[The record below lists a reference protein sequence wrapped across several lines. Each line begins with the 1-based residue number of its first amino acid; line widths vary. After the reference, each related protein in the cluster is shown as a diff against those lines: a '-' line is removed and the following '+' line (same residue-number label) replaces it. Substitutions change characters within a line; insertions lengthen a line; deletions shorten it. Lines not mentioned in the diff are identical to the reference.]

1 MARIAKYF
9 GLVPAGGAGRR
20 FGGSIPKQY
29 AMLGAKTVLEHSVE
43 ALLADPRVEKVF
55 VVVASDDSTALALFR
70 GNSQVTCLP
79 LGGQERVNSVL
90 NGLNHLLENF
100 LLSETDWVLV
110 HDAARPGLS
119 AAALKSLI
127 DQGSEH
133 IAGALLAVPVAD
145 TLKRTSLAQEG
156 EVIAQH
162 TVPRDHLW
170 AAQTP
175 QMFRAQALSMAISEC
190 LYKGAQLTDDA
201 SAIETLGIG
210 PLIVPGHVE
219 NMKITQAEDLR
230 TVARLLGLHQE
241 NFE

>member
-1 MARIAKYF
+1 MAKTAKYF

-20 FGGSIPKQY
+20 FGGDNPKQY
-29 AMLGAKTVLEHSVE
+29 AMLGGKTVLERSVE

-55 VVVASDDSTALALFR
+55 VVVASDDSAAMKLFQ
-70 GNSQVTCLP
+70 GNSQVICLP

-90 NGLNHLLENF
+90 NGLNHLLEN
-100 LLSETDWVLV
+100 LLVGETDWVLV

-119 AAALKSLI
+119 AAALKRLI
-127 DQGSEH
+127 DEGSEH

>member
-1 MARIAKYF
+1 MAKTAKYF

-20 FGGSIPKQY
+20 FGGAIPKQY
-29 AMLGAKTVLEHSVE
+29 TILGAKTVLEHSVG

-55 VVVASDDSTALALFR
+55 VVVASDDFAAMKLFQ
-70 GNSQVTCLP
+70 GNSQVICLP

-90 NGLNHLLENF
+90 NGLNHLLEN
-100 LLSETDWVLV
+100 LLVGETDWVLV

-119 AAALKSLI
+119 AAALKRLI
-127 DQGSEH
+127 DEGSEH

>member
-90 NGLNHLLENF
+90 NGLNHLLEN
-100 LLSETDWVLV
+100 LLVGETDWVLV

-219 NMKITQAEDLR
+219 NMKITQTEDLR

>member
-20 FGGSIPKQY
+20 FGGSLPKQY

-90 NGLNHLLENF
+90 NGLNHLLEN
-100 LLSETDWVLV
+100 LLVGETDWVLV

>member
-70 GNSQVTCLP
+70 GNSQVICLP

-90 NGLNHLLENF
+90 NGLNHLLEN
-100 LLSETDWVLV
+100 LLVGETDWVLV

-119 AAALKSLI
+119 AAALKRLI
-127 DQGSEH
+127 DEGSEH

>member
-55 VVVASDDSTALALFR
+55 VVVASDESTALALFR

-90 NGLNHLLENF
+90 NGLNHLLEN
-100 LLSETDWVLV
+100 LLVGETDWVLV

>member
-70 GNSQVTCLP
+70 GNSQVICLP

-90 NGLNHLLENF
+90 NGLNHLLEN
-100 LLSETDWVLV
+100 LLVGETDWVLV

>member
-90 NGLNHLLENF
+90 NGLNHLLEN
-100 LLSETDWVLV
+100 LLVGETDWVLV

-119 AAALKSLI
+119 AAALRSLI

>member
-90 NGLNHLLENF
+90 NGLNHLLEN
-100 LLSETDWVLV
+100 LLVGETDWVLV

>member
-1 MARIAKYF
+1 MARTARYF
-9 GLVPAGGAGRR
+9 GLVPAGGSGRR
-20 FGGSIPKQY
+20 FGGDNPKQY
-29 AMLGAKTVLEHSVE
+29 AMLGGKTVLERSVE
-43 ALLADPRVEKVF
+43 ALLADPRVERVF
-55 VVVASDDSTALALFR
+55 VVVARDDSTATALLQ
-70 GNSQVTCLP
+70 GNSQVKCLP
-79 LGGQERVNSVL
+79 VGGQERVNSVL

-100 LLSETDWVLV
+100 LVNETDWVLV

-119 AAALKSLI
+119 AAALKRLI
-127 DQGSEH
+127 DEGSEH

>member
-1 MARIAKYF
+1 MAKTAKYF

-100 LLSETDWVLV
+100 LVSETDWVLV

-145 TLKRTSLAQEG
+145 TLKKTSLAQEG

>member
-70 GNSQVTCLP
+70 GNSQVICLP

-90 NGLNHLLENF
+90 NGLNHLLEN
-100 LLSETDWVLV
+100 LLVGETDWVLV

-145 TLKRTSLAQEG
+145 TLKKTSLAQEG

>member
-29 AMLGAKTVLEHSVE
+29 AMLGAKTVLEYSVE

-90 NGLNHLLENF
+90 NGLNHLLEN
-100 LLSETDWVLV
+100 LLVGETDWVLV

-145 TLKRTSLAQEG
+145 TLKKTSLAQEG

>member
-90 NGLNHLLENF
+90 NGLNHLLEN
-100 LLSETDWVLV
+100 LLVGETDWVLV

-145 TLKRTSLAQEG
+145 TLRRTSLAQEG

>member
-90 NGLNHLLENF
+90 NGLNHLLEN
-100 LLSETDWVLV
+100 LLVGETDWVLV

-156 EVIAQH
+156 KVIAQH

>member
-145 TLKRTSLAQEG
+145 TLKKTSLAQEG

>member
-1 MARIAKYF
+1 MARTAKYF

-55 VVVASDDSTALALFR
+55 VVVASDDSTAPALFR

-90 NGLNHLLENF
+90 NGLNHLLEN
-100 LLSETDWVLV
+100 LLVGETDWVLV

>member
-1 MARIAKYF
+1 MARTARFF
-9 GLVPAGGAGRR
+9 GLVPAGGAGNR
-20 FGGSIPKQY
+20 FGGNIPKQY

-100 LLSETDWVLV
+100 LVSETDWVLV

-133 IAGALLAVPVAD
+133 SAGALLAVPVAD

>member
-90 NGLNHLLENF
+90 NGLNHLLEN
-100 LLSETDWVLV
+100 LLVGETDWVLV

-190 LYKGAQLTDDA
+190 MYKGAQLTDDA